1 VLPKGSKNP
10 LTVQKESSRVS
21 MITGNDMVSEIGE
34 IKLRKRTWV
43 CRWPVMAAMGIAG
56 TALAHLAIFS
66 APRRKK
72 LSFQV

>member
-1 VLPKGSKNP
+1 
-10 LTVQKESSRVS
+10 

-66 APRRKK
+66 ARRRKK